1 MAIARIA
8 VRTHSRRR
16 GHSAAA
22 AWAYRAGRCFTC
34 ARTGRKH
41 DYRPRTRRSDD
52 VVDTG
57 LAWTCEIKG
66 TPALARDEQRLLD
79 AIEHAERRRDAKIL
93 RDIQLAL
100 PTGLSTEVLVELVR
114 EYAQWVA
121 DEYHTL
127 AMWAIHRP
135 GRLGDERNLHAHILV
150 PTRQLDVSGE
160 EFGPKLRVLDDWKSG
175 PVEVCK
181 IRNHWCES
189 ANRRLER
196 AGVEARIHAGRRLDA
211 PPMPTIPERFVA
223 RDYAMKRAAG
233 LASEPLRVAELA
245 ALGAPQNAA
254 MARIVAHVEAG
265 HDVPVSERVY
275 EPKARPYHERA
286 EEHDETQR
294 TAAHYA
300 GLPVVREA
308 LAEATAELDALEA
321 RIEALD
327 AANAPGP
334 PAPESV
340 VVAPATQAGAP
351 PALDDDEWARE
362 PALTPR
368 SGLVLDA
375 GDEPAPPEP
384 VVVVPSLQ
392 VAAPPVLEDDEWA
405 RESGLGPGRDLVPDA
420 DDEAVLP
427 DPVVVVPAQPVAAPP
442 ALEDGE
448 WTREPALTPRSGLV
462 LDAGDEP
469 APPEPVVVVP
479 SLQVAAPP
487 VLEDD
492 EWARESGLGPGRDLV
507 PDADDEAVLPDPVV
521 VVPAQPVAAPPALE
535 DDEEALERELGRL
548 VDQVEQWHNALER
561 IEIKVARELSDPH
574 WLAATVEEAMR
585 QLVLD
590 APAWRPRLAD
600 IPRRAETNE
609 LGIANWRFALRPEM
623 DVLLECGKDRERIE
637 RHIAAVRERAKTD
650 AAWRNKV
657 VASIGEGI
665 SPPYLH
671 DLLDAGYFGPE
682 PAKDEAEDALLGRLM
697 REGAS
702 GGLDAWSEQTIARAA
717 GLAVDFSFGQWSR
730 ERDSGLLAEDV
741 LTLHLH
747 DAVRAARRLNRTFP
761 GNGAAQPAGATT
773 LREWYR
779 GLARLI
785 SGVRERLQA
794 PGTHERLITDIVVR
808 MVPDLR
814 AEWARG
820 DKAIALGPTP
830 ETPPAAAER
839 DRTLCE
845 LARARARNAG
855 IDDALENPDRVR
867 LGRELDERLED
878 MLQHVCLFDP
888 SEPSTVAMLAP
899 DGVPESGKTARALAD
914 GLARWFRPV
923 LERIRAH
930 TGTEGRYE
938 FMRRE
943 VERCREHVSVP
954 KNRRLIVDDLVAA
967 AGAHYEAE
975 WLPAH
980 DSKDRRGARER
991 EEHRAALET
1000 QIHASAE
1007 AAGEARI
1014 LGHVWI
1020 PVVDPLPRVSALNEY
1035 LGAGGFF
1042 AGIVVGRPERA
1053 PVQNAVKRWREHCAT
1068 HRGEVASMLHEA
1080 MWPEHW
1086 EHYRR
1091 YRRRT
1096 EVERVPTREERDQAI
1111 LDATESP
1118 APTPPRSPPSR
1129 NQGRGPGC

>member
-22 AWAYRAGRCFTC
+22 AWAYRSGRCYTC
-34 ARTGRKH
+34 ARTGREH
-41 DYRPRTRRSDD
+41 DYRARSRRSDD
-52 VVDTG
+52 VVDAG
-57 LAWTCEIKG
+57 VLWTSKVKG
-66 TPALARDEQRLLD
+66 TPALARDEQQLLD
-79 AIEHAERRRDAKIL
+79 AIEHAERRWDAKIL

-100 PTGLSTEVLVELVR
+100 PDGLGTQVHVELVY

-127 AMWAIHRP
+127 VMWAIHRP
-135 GRLGDERNLHAHILV
+135 GRVGDERNLHAHILV
-150 PTRQLDVSGE
+150 PTRQLDASGE
-160 EFGPKLRVLDDWKSG
+160 KFGAKLRVLDDWESG

-189 ANRRLER
+189 VNQRLER
-196 AGVEARIHAGRRLDA
+196 AGREERIHAGRRLDA

-223 RDYAMKRAAG
+223 RDYAKKRAAG
-233 LASEPLRVAELA
+233 LASEPMRVAELA
-245 ALGAPQNAA
+245 AFGDPQNPA

-265 HDVPVSERVY
+265 HDVPASERVY
-275 EPKARPYHERA
+275 EEKARPYHDRA
-286 EEHDETQR
+286 QEHDETDR

-351 PALDDDEWARE
+351 SALEDDEWARE

-384 VVVVPSLQ
+384 VVVVASLQ

-427 DPVVVVPAQPVAAPP
+427 DRVVVV
-442 ALEDGE
+442 
-448 WTREPALTPRSGLV
+448 S
-462 LDAGDEP
+462 
-469 APPEPVVVVP
+469 
-479 SLQVAAPP
+479 
-487 VLEDD
+487 
-492 EWARESGLGPGRDLV
+492 
-507 PDADDEAVLPDPVV
+507 
-521 VVPAQPVAAPPALE
+521 AQPVAAPPALE
-535 DDEEALERELGRL
+535 DDEEALERELGRV
-548 VDQVEQWHNALER
+548 VDQVEQRHNALER

-585 QLVLD
+585 GWGLS
-590 APAWRPRLAD
+590 ASAWRPRLAD

-609 LGIANWRFALRPEM
+609 SGFVHWRYALRPEM
-623 DVLLECGKDRERIE
+623 DVLLECGRDRERIE

-665 SPPYLH
+665 SPPYGS
-671 DLLDAGYFGPE
+671 DLVDAGYFDHE
-682 PAKDEAEDALLGRLM
+682 RVEDKAEDALLERLV

-702 GGLDAWSEQTIARAA
+702 GGLDAWSEQTIVRAA
-717 GLAVDFSFGQWSR
+717 GLEVDYSFGQWSR

-747 DAVRAARRLNRTFP
+747 DAVRAARRLKRTFP
-761 GNGAAQPAGATT
+761 GECAPGPGVPPT

-779 GLARLI
+779 SLGSLL
-785 SGVRERLQA
+785 SGARERLREPETRQDLLLDLA
-794 PGTHERLITDIVVR
+794 SR
-808 MVPDLR
+808 MLPDLR

-820 DKAIALGPTP
+820 DKAVARGPTP
-830 ETPPAAAER
+830 QAPPAPAER
-839 DRTLCE
+839 DRTVRE

-855 IDDALENPDRVR
+855 IDDGFENPDRAR
-867 LGRELDERLED
+867 LRRELDERLED
-878 MLQHVCLFDP
+878 MLGHVCLFDP
-888 SEPSTVAMLAP
+888 GEPETIELLAP
-899 DGVPESGKTARALAD
+899 DGVPTSGTTAHALAD
-914 GLARWFRPV
+914 GLARQFRPV
-923 LERIRAH
+923 LERIRGH
-930 TGTEGRYE
+930 TGTKGRAV
-938 FMRRE
+938 RE
-943 VERCREHVSVP
+943 RASERLHEHVSDP
-954 KNRRLIVDDLVAA
+954 TQRRRVVDGLVAA
-967 AGAHYEAE
+967 AGAHYETE
-975 WLPAH
+975 WLPPLE
-980 DSKDRRGARER
+980 SEDRRGARER
-991 EEHRAALET
+991 EELRAALET
-1000 QIHASAE
+1000 QILAGAE
-1007 AAGEARI
+1007 ATGEARI
-1014 LGHVWI
+1014 LSHAGIRVES
-1020 PVVDPLPRVSALNEY
+1020 PLRYVDALDQY
-1035 LGAGGFF
+1035 LDDGGFVE
-1042 AGIVVGRPERA
+1042 GIRPGRPERE
-1053 PVQNAVKRWREHCAT
+1053 PVRNAVDGWREHCAT

-1086 EHYRR
+1086 ER
-1091 YRRRT
+1091 YRQYRGRS
-1096 EVERVPTREERDQAI
+1096 EVGRAPTPEERDQAI
-1111 LDATESP
+1111 LDATEPP
-1118 APTPPRSPPSR
+1118 APTPPRTPPSR
-1129 NQGRGPGC
+1129 DRGRE